1 MLEILLVHVVLIWK
15 CWWWTPV
22 LINVLFC
29 FWTKLVIPLVNL
41 TFPAPALSYFI
52 FSIYLSSFL
61 GSTEMAFKQQKLIC
75 TSYLICN
82 LWNWFFWVSFCQEHC
97 MLRLWLL
104 YMLFLD
110 LVPRD
115 AVEKWLKYL
124 REELPAVAFKCNT
137 QEQKSNLAWKSIK
150 ASKSYKNFSQ
160 TSDCLGAE
168 ALMKL
173 LNNYT
178 RSHEV
183 SYIEFTFVDWR
194 ACLVRLF

>member
-1 MLEILLVHVVLIWK
+1 
-15 CWWWTPV
+15 
-22 LINVLFC
+22 
-29 FWTKLVIPLVNL
+29 
-41 TFPAPALSYFI
+41 
-52 FSIYLSSFL
+52 
-61 GSTEMAFKQQKLIC
+61 
-75 TSYLICN
+75 
-82 LWNWFFWVSFCQEHC
+82 
-97 MLRLWLL
+97 MLRLCLL

-115 AVEKWLKYL
+115 AVEKWLKYF

-137 QEQKSNLAWKSIK
+137 QEQKSNLAWKSTK

-183 SYIEFTFVDWR
+183 LCIEFIFVDCR
-194 ACLVRLF
+194 ACFVRLFW